1 MGYFEAEENAEIAK
15 KMRIA
20 FEEWID
26 NGHNDFNDPNTII
39 LRLEL
44 IDAVLLSHGVR
55 YEL

>member
-1 MGYFEAEENAEIAK
+1 MKNRGDLFEQFKCK
-15 KMRIA
+15 KLKKV
-20 FEEWID
+20 FSEGID

-44 IDAVLLSHGVR
+44 IDAVLLYHGVR